1 MLTDVGQDEATSS
14 IDFRTD
20 ALVQRTIRE
29 EFSNSLLITIAHR
42 IRTVSVPY
50 LDFDVGS
57 NKSLVRL
64 SIMIG

>member
-1 MLTDVGQDEATSS
+1 MDVGQDEATSS

-50 LDFDVGS
+50 LDLDVGS
-57 NKSLVRL
+57 HESLARS